1 MNTTA
6 KTVNPFWEEIEHLF
20 QDNHQASWDVSF
32 ERHQNHWSAR
42 DTCCRRY
49 AWAIPD
55 PDSLAFVAE
64 HLGTRAIEI
73 GSGNGYW
80 AWQLSQLGIDILAY
94 DAAPPD
100 RVPNMYFAP
109 RGEVSNPKTLIK
121 TWHPVRQG
129 GPEKLTEH
137 PDRTLL
143 LCWPPY
149 ASSMADECLNAYKGN
164 RFIFIGEQGG
174 CTGDNAF
181 FERLG
186 KEWEEIA
193 EHSIKQWEG
202 LHDFITVYRRQK
214 EESTTWTQ
222 D

>member
-1 MNTTA
+1 MNTAA
-6 KTVNPFWEEIEHLF
+6 KTVNPFWEEIKHLF
-20 QDNHQASWDVSF
+20 QDSPHASWAVRIDKDLKYL
-32 ERHQNHWSAR
+32 NPR

-55 PDSLAFVAE
+55 PDALAFVAE

-100 RVPNMYFAP
+100 QLPNRYFAP
-109 RGEVSNPKTLIK
+109 REEVSNPKTLIG
-121 TWHPVRQG
+121 TWYPVQQG
-129 GPEKLTEH
+129 GPEKLAGH

-143 LCWPPY
+143 LCWPSY

-164 RFIFIGEQGG
+164 RLIFIGEQGG

-181 FERLG
+181 FERLD

-193 EHSIKQWEG
+193 EHGIKQWEG
-202 LHDFITVYRRQK
+202 MHDDITVYHRQN
-214 EESTTWTQ
+214 EEKTPWS
-222 D
+222 